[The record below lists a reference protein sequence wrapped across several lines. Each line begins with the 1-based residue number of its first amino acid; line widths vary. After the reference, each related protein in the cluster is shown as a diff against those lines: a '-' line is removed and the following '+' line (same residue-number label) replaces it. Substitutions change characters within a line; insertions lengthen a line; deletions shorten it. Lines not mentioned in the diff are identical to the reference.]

1 MPFIGRRSLA
11 SRQAERTTHRGPTV
25 YIATFSMG
33 ALRQPSHLI
42 QPGLHRAAHGEGS
55 DAGAA
60 SPETATIGGWFG
72 SSLDLLR
79 GLDVRDLG
87 PAERLEEW
95 EGALAAA

>member
-1 MPFIGRRSLA
+1 MLFIGRRSSA
-11 SRQAERTTHRGPTV
+11 SPQAERATHRGPTV

-33 ALRQPSHLI
+33 ALRQPPHLTES
-42 QPGLHRAAHGEGS
+42 GLHRTAPGEGP
-55 DAGAA
+55 DAGTAPPEAA
-60 SPETATIGGWFG
+60 MVGGWFG

-87 PAERLEEW
+87 PDERLEVW

>member
-1 MPFIGRRSLA
+1 M
-11 SRQAERTTHRGPTV
+11 

-33 ALRQPSHLI
+33 ALRQPSHLAES
-42 QPGLHRAAHGEGS
+42 GVHHAAPSEGP
-55 DAGAA
+55 DTVAATPEAGMV
-60 SPETATIGGWFG
+60 GGWFG

-87 PAERLEEW
+87 PAERLDEW